1 MSRITIAPGI
11 YRDAHGHTVRV
22 SGGTGPNKIT
32 KQERFDLDAP
42 IREMKDWQARERVK
56 LIDLTRSNAKTGGS
70 FDADILDYLR
80 TADLSDATRKVR
92 EQQLGWW
99 ANQSGANGKRLGRRR
114 RYTLKSQELQRAW
127 ARLDTD
133 SPFTQNLYRTALGH
147 LWSVLD
153 GKNAPNPVRD
163 LARKPEPDALP
174 RGVGYNIVR
183 LILKY
188 LVSKFGRKTRGT
200 EVRLRVFAFAPVT
213 PAQIKLIQPKDL
225 HLDDAQPWM
234 FVRGRRKGKGAP
246 PRAKPLLPEAVAALR
261 DFATLDLFGPFDRG
275 VLRRAFIRA
284 RNKAAK
290 DLRVDLSEMR
300 MYDLRHSFGSMLFA
314 ATGNEGTVGK
324 MLDHTSARTTARYTM
339 SAVPAH
345 LQDANVAAAALLAA
359 LLPEDA
365 ATTAKRRR
373 KGFTVVKGG
382 PS

>member
-1 MSRITIAPGI
+1 MHRVTIAPGI
-11 YRDAHGHTVRV
+11 YRDPHGHTARV
-22 SGGTGPNKIT
+22 SCGTGRNKVV
-32 KQERFDLDAP
+32 KQERFGLDAP
-42 IREMKDWQARERVK
+42 MKEMQDWQARERVK
-56 LIDLTRSNAKTGGS
+56 LIDLTRSNAKTGGT
-70 FDADILDYLR
+70 FDTDILDYLR
-80 TADLSDATRKVR
+80 TADLSDATRVVR

-99 ANQSGANGKRLGRRR
+99 ANQPGDDGKRLGRRR

-127 ARLDTD
+127 GRLDTD
-133 SPFTQNLYRTALGH
+133 NPFTLNLYRTAIGH

-174 RGVGYNIVR
+174 RGVGYNVVR

-188 LVSKFGRKTRGT
+188 LPSKFGRKTRGT
-200 EVRLRVFAFAPVT
+200 EIRLRVFAFAPVT
-213 PAQIKLIQPKDL
+213 PAQIKLIQPGDL

-234 FVRGRRKGKGAP
+234 LVRGRRKGRGAP

-261 DFATLDLFGPFDRG
+261 DFVACDLFGRFDVG
-275 VLRRAFIRA
+275 VLRRGFKRA
-284 RNKAAK
+284 RTRAAK
-290 DLRVDLSEMR
+290 ELRVDLSAMR

-345 LQDANVAAAALLAA
+345 LADANAAAAALLAA

-365 ATTAKRRR
+365 TATAKRRR
-373 KGFTVVKGG
+373 KGFTVVKGRD
-382 PS
+382 